1 MLYSKETLDAIEK
14 DYHRLMAE
22 GEEARQILLRNGR
35 LQSAELPRATDFK
48 GAAPL
53 MPPPSD
59 GLRAAILATL
69 GSFGSKWTRPIDVT
83 TALERSGYDLGT
95 SKTPLRT
102 RVGGDLARMVR
113 DRHPKM
119 EKRGG
124 KYRLVQQN
132 VNGQERLTL
141 DR

>member
-35 LQSAELPRATDFK
+35 LQSAHLPMASDNKTGN
-48 GAAPL
+48 GAAA
-53 MPPPSD
+53 D

-69 GSFGSKWTRPIDVT
+69 GTFGAKWTRPIDVT
-83 TALERSGYDLGT
+83 AALERSGYDLGNG
-95 SKTPLRT
+95 KTPLRT
-102 RVGGDLARMVR
+102 RVGGDLARIVR
-113 DRHPKM
+113 DRNPSL
-119 EKRGG
+119 EKRGQ